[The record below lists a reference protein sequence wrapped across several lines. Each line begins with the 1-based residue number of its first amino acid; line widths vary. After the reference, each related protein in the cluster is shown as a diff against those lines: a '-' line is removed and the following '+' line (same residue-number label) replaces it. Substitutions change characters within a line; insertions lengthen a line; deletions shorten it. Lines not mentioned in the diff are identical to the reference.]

1 MATNTGKK
9 AVATLGSG
17 HGAVCPAAVS
27 LVNPPVP
34 PAPTPFP
41 YICKSSSAKGTSS
54 KLTVSGDEVLIE
66 GSTMVMEAPAN
77 QLSQTGD
84 IVTHATKNLSVMTTG
99 SICFTVDNKAV
110 CGTADIAALNVI
122 TKASK
127 LAQVQM
133 PLLGSADFD
142 IARQSNAAAAAM
154 NRLYRRA
161 FPPSRANATKAG
173 HPVDLGTG
181 YVIDDAVD
189 LSLPGYFSLVWARY
203 YSSADPSRRGALG
216 KGGWTHSFEQR
227 LEVTEEGFR
236 FHDEEGRPLELG
248 RMDPGEFSFHRG
260 ERLELRAVGAG
271 YEILSLRDRRVRVF
285 KELPGGRLAL
295 REIRDAY
302 GHRIALDYEGSVLV
316 RLVDTVGREVR
327 LQNDERGRVKR
338 VEVWAAEPGKGGP
351 KTLAAW
357 FDYTYH
363 PEGELASH
371 TDALGH
377 AAGWAYDGLHR
388 MVRATLSNG
397 LSFYY
402 EYHPEL
408 GYCVRTWGD
417 NGLHD
422 VRIEI
427 DFEKGETC
435 THGTNRARRYFWK
448 NGLVHREETYD
459 RAWATERIYDDDE
472 ILVATRNG
480 AGEAFV
486 HEHDERGNLVSVTDP
501 AGNVSQWTIED
512 DLPVRLL
519 EPNGLVTTYAH
530 DGRGA
535 PIAITFPAGASY
547 QLERD
552 RDGRLVGVHGATGAL
567 LRRVHDDHNNVV
579 AETSGRGATTT
590 YRHDS
595 LGRPLER
602 TDALG
607 RRSRILYDAAGRIV
621 ESCSADGTIIHLS
634 YDALGNLARVTDA
647 LGRVTAV
654 EHAGTGRPAR
664 IVQADG
670 QVTCFRYDSD
680 ERLVEILNPRLES
693 YRLDYD
699 RADQVVSERT
709 FDGRLITYRYNAAGR
724 VVRIDY
730 PEQEWREVQY
740 DKLGN
745 ITEDRGSDVQITF
758 QRDAQGWVE
767 KATSEDVMGKV
778 VTELERDRF
787 GRLTADIQD
796 GRAVRYEYDAAGRTT
811 ARVLPDGERTE
822 YHYDVA
828 GDFAGVTH
836 AGERL
841 FVERDAVGRE
851 RRRRMAGWSMDTEYD
866 AMDGVLTQKV
876 LGQGSGGA
884 GPKLLA
890 GRRYG
895 HDSMGRVTSIE
906 SLQGGAT
913 TYHYSDV
920 DQLLEAA
927 RGAVHE
933 VFELDPTGSLI
944 HVLSGLEVAGSKGQ
958 WAIAPGNRLTTTERA
973 RYVNDDRGRRIQRV
987 ERTGGDVTTYGW
999 DTRDRLREVVRSDGT
1014 RVRFS
1019 YDAFGRRAR
1028 KDVLG
1033 PVDAVAMITRSA
1045 GPIARRTVTFVWD
1058 GDVLCEEVDSSK
1070 PEAARKRVHVH
1081 APGTFAPILQVEAG
1095 STLGVISDHLG
1106 MPKELVDEAGR
1117 VAWRAEHGAWGDV
1130 RSASRDQGAPS
1141 VQSPFRLLG
1150 QYADEETDLC
1160 STRFRY
1166 FESSTGRWLSP
1177 DPLGFRGGPNL
1188 YAFDGSPTL
1197 VADPLGLCAPQDGD
1211 PGKAFL
1217 DRALALQRLD
1227 GPPGGFK
1234 QKWSENGRDFEARVH
1249 PADPAHGKT
1258 GSIFRV
1264 GRKDSPD
1271 PNNPKAQGTGTSM
1284 VDGAGTWHP
1293 EPTLKATSKSG
1304 VPNPTYNPTAA
1315 KDTHIQI

>member
-1 MATNTGKK
+1 
-9 AVATLGSG
+9 
-17 HGAVCPAAVS
+17 
-27 LVNPPVP
+27 
-34 PAPTPFP
+34 
-41 YICKSSSAKGTSS
+41 
-54 KLTVSGDEVLIE
+54 LTVSGDEVLIE
-66 GSTMVMEAPAN
+66 GSTMVIEAPAN
-77 QLSQTGD
+77 QPSQTGD
-84 IVTHATKNLSVMTTG
+84 IVTHATKNVSVMTTG
-99 SICFTVDNKAV
+99 SVCFTVDNKAV

-122 TKASK
+122 TKESH

-133 PLLGSADFD
+133 PLLGQADFD
-142 IARQSNAAAAAM
+142 IARQSNAAAATM
-154 NRLYRRA
+154 NEEYLRA
-161 FPPSRANATKAG
+161 FPPARADATKAG

-181 YVIDDAVD
+181 CVIDDAVD
-189 LSLPGYFSLVWARY
+189 LSLPGYFPLVWARFY
-203 YSSADPSRRGALG
+203 CSAARSRRGALG
-216 KGGWTHSFEQR
+216 KGGWTHCFEQR
-227 LEVTEEGFR
+227 LEVTERGFY
-236 FHDEEGRPLELG
+236 FHNEEGRPLALG
-248 RMDPGEFSFHRG
+248 PIVPGGCSFHRG
-260 ERLELRAVGAG
+260 ERLELRAVGSG
-271 YEILSLRDRRVRVF
+271 YEIRSLRDRRVRVF
-285 KELPGGRLAL
+285 KEIAGGRLAL

-302 GHRIALDYEGSVLV
+302 GHRIALDYEGGVLV

-327 LQNDERGRVKR
+327 LQNDARGRITR
-338 VEVWAAEPGKGGP
+338 VEVWAAEPGKEGP
-351 KTLAAW
+351 RTLATW

-377 AAGWAYDGLHR
+377 AEGWDYDGLHR
-388 MVRATLSNG
+388 MVRATLRNG
-397 LSFYY
+397 VSFHY

-408 GYCVRTWGD
+408 GYCARTWGD

-422 VRIEI
+422 VRIEV
-427 DFEKGETC
+427 DFKKGETR
-435 THGTNRARRYFWK
+435 TFGTNRARRYFWK
-448 NGLVHREETYD
+448 DGLVRREETYD
-459 RAWATERIYDDDE
+459 HAWATERIYDDDK

-486 HEHDERGNLVSVTDP
+486 HDYDERGNLVSVTDP

-519 EPNGLVTTYAH
+519 EPDGLVTTYAY

-535 PIAITFPAGASY
+535 PVAITFPAGASY

-567 LRRVHDDHNNVV
+567 LRRVYDDHNNVA

-607 RRSRILYDAAGRIV
+607 RRSRIRYDAAGRIV
-621 ESCSADGTIIHLS
+621 ESCGADGTILHLS
-634 YDALGNLARVTDA
+634 HDELGNLARVTDA

-670 QVTCFRYDSD
+670 QVTCLRYDSD

-693 YRLDYD
+693 YRLGYD

-709 FDGRLITYRYNAAGR
+709 FDGRLVTYRHSAAGR

-730 PEQEWREVQY
+730 PEQEWRELQY

-758 QRDAQGWVE
+758 QRDAQGRVE

-828 GDFAGVTH
+828 GAFAGVTH
-836 AGERL
+836 DGERL

-876 LGQGSGGA
+876 LGLERGSA
-884 GPKLLA
+884 GPELLA

-895 HDSMGRVTSIE
+895 HDTMGRVTSIE
-906 SLQGGAT
+906 SSQGGVT
-913 TYHYSDV
+913 TYHYSEV
-920 DQLLEAA
+920 DQLLEAT

-933 VFELDPTGSLI
+933 VFDLDPAGSLV
-944 HVLSGLEVAGSKGQ
+944 HVLSGLEVAGSTGQ
-958 WAIAPGNRLTTTERA
+958 WAIAPGNRLKATHHA
-973 RYVNDDRGRRIQRV
+973 RYVDDDRGRRIQRV
-987 ERTGGDVTTYGW
+987 ERTDGSVTTYGW

-1033 PVDAVAMITRSA
+1033 PVDAAAVITRPA
-1045 GPIARRTVTFVWD
+1045 APIARRTVTFVWD

-1095 STLGVISDHLG
+1095 STLGVLSDHLG

-1130 RSASRDQGAPS
+1130 RSASRDPGAPD

-1160 STRFRY
+1160 ATRFRY

-1197 VADPLGLCAPQDGD
+1197 VADPLGLCAPKDGD

-1227 GPPGGFK
+1227 APPAGFK

-1249 PADPAHGKT
+1249 PADAAHGKT

-1284 VDGAGTWHP
+1284 VDAAGTWHP
-1293 EPTLKATSKSG
+1293 EPTLKETSKTG